1 VTEQNKLTR
10 SVLDAAPAR
19 APFREA
25 LDRGLDFP
33 KFGSPS
39 LRGGRYY
46 YSYNPGLANQA
57 SLFSVPTL
65 ETPHSEATLLID
77 PNTLSKD
84 GTVAL
89 FDASFSEDGRH
100 VSYQLSSGGSDW
112 RTVKVMS
119 LDPETGKGTP
129 LPGDDLSFVKFS
141 SEVWTKDN
149 LGFFYSRYPPP
160 PVSGN
165 SSSNGTDLGTE
176 TDSATVRKREETFFF
191 VFSTLFFGGRK
202 RRKKLNLLLLPLPS
216 SSSSPPPPPL
226 HSINTTGPA
235 ALVPRRRHPAGQR
248 RPRAVRPRTSRL
260 VPRGHGRR
268 CWRHP
273 LCFDLAGD
281 EPGEQALGRRPGRG
295 ASEGGQRRRRKGQGG
310 AGLCS
315 LGLQGRS
322 RSRQEER
329 QEQSAVSEPP
339 AGQARRRL

>member
-1 VTEQNKLTR
+1 MYPQVRRDEQLSETTHGLEIRDPYRWLEDPDSEETRKFVTDQNKLSR
-10 SVLDAAPAR
+10 SVLDKAPAR

-112 RTVKVMS
+112 RTVKVMR
-119 LDPETGKGTP
+119 LDTETGKGTP
-129 LPGDDLSFVKFS
+129 MPEDDLKFVKFS
-141 SEVWTKDN
+141 SEVWSKDG

-160 PVSGN
+160 PASGN
-165 SSSNGTDLGTE
+165 SSSNGTSDLGTE
-176 TDSATVRKREETFFF
+176 TDSATVRRRGKGEVAISFFRELVEE
-191 VFSTLFFGGRK
+191 
-202 RRKKLNLLLLPLPS
+202 RKKLTLFNFLFPSHFKHSLSNHRAS
-216 SSSSPPPPPL
+216 SSG
-226 HSINTTGPA
+226 TTSWE
-235 ALVPRRRHPAGQR
+235 PRS
-248 RPRAVRPRTSRL
+248 PRTPS
-260 VPRGHGRR
+260 
-268 CWRHP
+268 C
-273 LCFDLAGD
+273 
-281 EPGEQALGRRPGRG
+281 
-295 ASEGGQRRRRKGQGG
+295 
-310 AGLCS
+310 
-315 LGLQGRS
+315 S
-322 RSRQEER
+322 RSLSTPTGL
-329 QEQSAVSEPP
+329 SA
-339 AGQARRRL
+339 ARSTTLATRFSCL